1 MERVNLCN
9 VCGYTFDCN
18 KKFYDHHCRK
28 EKVKCD
34 ECQKEFLTKFILDR
48 HIQTIHAKKIYSCEQ
63 CNVSVNW
70 TPKAHQISDHFSDY
84 FEDPLVKKQALGVT
98 SDQIIEHMH
107 SYINR
112 MLTRSIYKLKLA
124 NTEKS
129 AKRQHSG
136 ILKINAFATKIK
148 K

>member
-1 MERVNLCN
+1 MGNFGLFEDIVEDNHLEVTTN
-9 VCGYTFDCN
+9 FKMSWQSLV
-18 KKFYDHHCRK
+18 
-28 EKVKCD
+28 D
-34 ECQKEFLTKFILDR
+34 EPSL
-48 HIQTIHAKKIYSCEQ
+48 KI
-63 CNVSVNW
+63 NW